1 MDIQRK
7 ETILLILDPEKETPE
22 EALAALD
29 RLQDIQVTGYS
40 KFQVASSGPVWEV
53 EILRR
58 LGFYSDTIT

>member
-7 ETILLILDPEKETPE
+7 ETIVLVLDPNKETPE
-22 EALAALD
+22 EAIAALD

-40 KFQVASSGPVWEV
+40 KFEGARSGPVWEV

-58 LGFYSDTIT
+58 LELYPDTIK